1 MLLFRLTNK
10 PVVKVYHGFGNSSQI
25 IVFGH
30 VFKLSPLPR
39 NKFKNNFWTNT
50 FALFR
55 SFMVKG
61 VEKGKVVLKW
71 NNKEYTTFTAS
82 DGFFRFEFQ
91 PEIELQPGTYQVE
104 VDYVKEW
111 NGVVKHTVS
120 GTGSLYVPPNNTY
133 FFVSDIDD
141 TFLISH
147 SANLW
152 RKLYVLLTKNA
163 HSRKPFAGV
172 VNHYQQLANAFCENN
187 TSNPFFY
194 VSSSEWN
201 LYDFIKEFCRKNKM
215 PEGVFFLS
223 QIKKLKEVWKTG
235 GSKHSAKFMCIVRIL
250 EAYPQQKFVLFG
262 DDSQQDPII
271 YDSIVSH
278 FPDKIAAVYLRHV
291 HKKNI
296 SNVNERIANM
306 VKAGIPVCHF
316 VHSKEAVEHSKA
328 IGLIPTAE
336 SIHITAK

>member
-1 MLLFRLTNK
+1 MLFRISNK

-39 NKFKNNFWTNT
+39 TKFNKNFWTNT

-61 VEKGKVVLKW
+61 VVKGKVVLKW
-71 NNKEYTTFTAS
+71 GDKEYTTYTAT
-82 DGFFRFEFQ
+82 DGFFRFEFH
-91 PEIELQPGTYQVE
+91 PETPMLPGTYPVQ
-104 VDYVKEW
+104 VDYVKEL
-111 NGVVKHTVS
+111 NGIVHHTIS
-120 GTGSLYVPPNNTY
+120 GIGSLYVPHNNTY

-147 SANLW
+147 SANVW

-172 VNHYQQLANAFCENN
+172 VNHYQLLANALCENN

-223 QIKKLKEVWKTG
+223 QIKKLTQLWKTG
-235 GSKHSAKFMCIVRIL
+235 GGKHGAKFMCIVRIL
-250 EAYPQQKFVLFG
+250 EAYPQQKFVLLG

-278 FPDKIAAVYLRHV
+278 FPDRIAAVYLRHV
-291 HKKNI
+291 HEKNI
-296 SNVNERIANM
+296 SNVNEKIANM
-306 VKAGIPVCHF
+306 KKLGIPVCHF
-316 VHSKEAVEHSKA
+316 VHSAEAIQHSA
-328 IGLIPTAE
+328 TIGLIASTE
-336 SIHITAK
+336 SVHTQMK